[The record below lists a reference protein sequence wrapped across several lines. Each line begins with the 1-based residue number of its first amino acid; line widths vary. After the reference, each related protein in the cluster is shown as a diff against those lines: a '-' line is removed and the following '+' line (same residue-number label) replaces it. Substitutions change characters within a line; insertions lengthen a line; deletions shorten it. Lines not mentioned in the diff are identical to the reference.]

1 MAAFLTVS
9 RLDEPISS
17 IDDLAGQFKVKY
29 ATLSSGASKSYF
41 ERMRDIES
49 RFYDIWT
56 RMSLDLKLS
65 EYERS
70 RLAVWD
76 YPLSDKYTNMWS
88 AMEKSKF
95 PENFKEAID
104 RIKNRPGDEDF
115 AFIGDATMIKY
126 AALTDCKLWQVCK
139 FFKNWIRLNEF
150 VCLIGWGRIQQETV
164 RSRCRQRFQ
173 ITKQIIISYIRI
185 ISVKNTRRTK
195 SKLVEFR
202 QS

>member
-1 MAAFLTVS
+1 MFTIQEGFWFCLTSLTPQGGGEAPRALSGRLVAATWWIFGFIAVSTYTANLAAFLTVS
-9 RLDEPISS
+9 RLEEPISS
-17 IDDLAGQFKVKY
+17 IDDLASQFKVKY
-29 ATLSSGASKSYF
+29 ATLSSGASRSYF

-56 RMSLDLKLS
+56 KMSLDLKLS

-95 PENFKEAID
+95 PENFREAID

-126 AALTDCKLWQVCK
+126 AALTDCNLWQVCVY
-139 FFKNWIRLNEF
+139 FKY
-150 VCLIGWGRIQQETV
+150 
-164 RSRCRQRFQ
+164 RQN
-173 ITKQIIISYIRI
+173 TKIY
-185 ISVKNTRRTK
+185 V
-195 SKLVEFR
+195 
-202 QS
+202 